1 YYDSKDMDLE
11 AFADKMIARGE
22 EGLVL
27 KKKNGLYEP
36 GLRPAWNMIK
46 LKRHDTVDVVAVRA
60 IEPTKLYNG
69 DDIANWEYCIDEQTE
84 VRYQGQYA
92 ALRMK
97 YSNIIAVTKAYF
109 YGWYTAMDIGAYDE
123 KGNLKVIG
131 SVSSGFNDADRA
143 ALKSY
148 EGKVLELG
156 VMEKDN
162 TEQTLRHPIVMR
174 VRDDK
179 NPTDCKLKEIFS

>member
-1 YYDSKDMDLE
+1 MVYC
-11 AFADKMIARGE
+11 
-22 EGLVL
+22 
-27 KKKNGLYEP
+27 NGYWSLW
-36 GLRPAWNMIK
+36 R
-46 LKRHDTVDVVAVRA
+46 
-60 IEPTKLYNG
+60 
-69 DDIANWEYCIDEQTE
+69 
-84 VRYQGQYA
+84 
-92 ALRMK
+92 
-97 YSNIIAVTKAYF
+97 
-109 YGWYTAMDIGAYDE
+109 

-179 NPTDCKLKEIFS
+179 SPADCKLKEIFSWHNKKNLI